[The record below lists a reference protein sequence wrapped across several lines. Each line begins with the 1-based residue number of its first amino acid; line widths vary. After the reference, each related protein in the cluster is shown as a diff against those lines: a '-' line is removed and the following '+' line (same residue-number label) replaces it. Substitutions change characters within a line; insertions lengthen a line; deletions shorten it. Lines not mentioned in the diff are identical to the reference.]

1 MCWNLRRRWC
11 LNRKCGLGT
20 GNIWEPRS
28 IQNGLTTEN
37 PLSIDDFS
45 MPIIIVF
52 ESPEAASRYKYHSW
66 LCTLRDGA
74 DVAFPR
80 ARGGCRPENRNTLGI
95 ITYQQSRK
103 ITETYGNNMKRLSDL
118 GDWKWMKMGYEI
130 TMLFTISG
138 KIKQYDRRFIFASTK
153 CVTVNFL
160 QFVSEKEYGW
170 VIYHPT
176 RIQYTCVI

>member
-1 MCWNLRRRWC
+1 MISPCQSSSC
-11 LNRKCGLGT
+11 LSPQKLPRGTNTTAGSAHFVMVQMWHFPGLG
-20 GNIWEPRS
+20 G
-28 IQNGLTTEN
+28 
-37 PLSIDDFS
+37 
-45 MPIIIVF
+45 
-52 ESPEAASRYKYHSW
+52 
-66 LCTLRDGA
+66 
-74 DVAFPR
+74 
-80 ARGGCRPENRNTLGI
+80 GGCRPENRNTWGI

-153 CVTVNFL
+153 CVSVNFL